1 MDFMEKNYSAGFTI
15 PELIVTIIVFSIV
28 SVSAYTL
35 LLAHINASSV
45 VKLRTA
51 ALSLATEQIEYL
63 RSLPY
68 DSLAVAGG
76 SIVSSATP
84 IPTPTT
90 QTRAGREFDVVTD
103 IRYADDAFDGCLNYG
118 ASQEKL
124 CRNYKTGTTLTDTNP
139 RDYKVA
145 DVTIR
150 DKKTGKE
157 YARLSSQFTSRVAE
171 TAGNTSAMLVTV
183 IDSAGSPVAGA
194 TVTIQNSTLSPAVS
208 QSITTDG
215 DGTALFLDVRP
226 DTGDDYVVSASKTG
240 FSSLSTIPVNGAL
253 TPKHPNVTAL
263 VQQVSNV
270 TLTIDRISTDSLLV
284 QTIDATGAAV
294 GNVSFAIRG
303 GIKLYTDPEDTSYSY
318 QQVLTTDASGQ
329 LHVPS
334 LVPGSYEV
342 CYLSD
347 GQCASTST
355 RRMSALRAAY
365 GESSYQPF
373 IIPAGVSSLIDGGP
387 MQRIVIV
394 TTTSSASPRITLAT
408 PAAAS
413 SSATDA
419 GATIIQI
426 YGANLSGSSVLLHK
440 DGQTITGAVPADPDM
455 SDQLGRIWREF
466 NLSGVGTGAYDLV
479 VDNGAGQVTQSIVAP
494 GSLGGVNV
502 AP

>member
-1 MDFMEKNYSAGFTI
+1 MEKNYSGGFTI
-15 PELIVTIIVFSIV
+15 PELIVTIIVFGIV

-35 LLAHINASSV
+35 LLAHISTLSTV
-45 VKLRTA
+45 RLRTA
-51 ALSLATEQIEYL
+51 ALSLATEQVEYL
-63 RSLPY
+63 RALPY

-90 QTRAGREFDVVTD
+90 ESRAGREFEVVTD

-118 ASQEKL
+118 AAQDKL
-124 CRNYKTGTTLTDTNP
+124 CRNYKTGTVLTDTNP

-145 DVTIR
+145 DVTIK

-157 YARLSSQFTSRVAE
+157 YASLSSQFTSRVAE

-183 IDSAGSPVAGA
+183 VGSDGSPVAGA

-226 DTGDDYVVSASKTG
+226 DSGDDYVVSASKTG
-240 FSSLSTIPVNGAL
+240 FSSLSTIPVNGTL
-253 TPKHPNVTAL
+253 IPKHPNVTAL

-270 TLTIDRISTDSLLV
+270 TLVIDRISTDSLLV
-284 QTIDATGAAV
+284 QTVDATGAAV
-294 GNVSFAIRG
+294 GNVPFTIRG

-318 QQVLTTDASGQ
+318 QQTLTTDASGQ

-334 LVPGSYEV
+334 LVPGNYEV
-342 CYLSD
+342 CYLSG
-347 GQCASTST
+347 GQCVSSSA
-355 RRMSALRAAY
+355 RRIAALRAAY

-373 IIPAGVSSLIDGGP
+373 SVPSGASSPIDGGP

-394 TTTSSASPRITLAT
+394 TTTSSGVPRITLAT
-408 PAAAS
+408 PASAS
-413 SSATDA
+413 SSAADA
-419 GATIIQI
+419 NATILQI
-426 YGANLSGSSVLLHK
+426 YGANLSGSSVTLQK
-440 DGQTITGAVPADPDM
+440 DGQTITSIVPNDPDM
-455 SDQLGRIWREF
+455 VDQAGRIWREF
-466 NLSGVGTGAYDLV
+466 NLSGVGAGAYDLV
-479 VDNGAGQVTQSIVAP
+479 VDNGSGQAVQSLVAP
-494 GSLGGVNV
+494 GTLGGINV
-502 AP
+502 GP